1 MKKDNLLHN
10 FPDLPDAEI
19 DRVGMALRPYLD
31 AGAQDIK
38 PGIAYRLAEARRA
51 AIAALDAQTA
61 SSASANGGTLA
72 MSGGASGSRGGRVT
86 DWRFWATG
94 LVVAAL
100 LSSYSYQQ
108 WNEMV
113 TARDTADVDV
123 MLLGDDLP
131 MDALLDKGFSHFL
144 RDDQ

>member
-1 MKKDNLLHN
+1 MKKENTYL
-10 FPDLPDAEI
+10 DLPDSEM
-19 DRVGMALRPYLD
+19 DRIGKSLRPYLD

-51 AIAALDAQTA
+51 AIASLDAQTA
-61 SSASANGGTLA
+61 LSTSTNGETLA
-72 MSGGASGSRGGRVT
+72 ITGAPSPRGGRVT

-94 LVVAAL
+94 LIVAAL

-108 WNEMV
+108 WNEIV

-123 MLLGDDLP
+123 MLLADDVP

>member
-1 MKKDNLLHN
+1 MKKDNLL
-10 FPDLPDAEI
+10 PDLPHLSDNEI
-19 DRVGMALRPYLD
+19 DRVGEALRPYLD
-31 AGAQDIK
+31 AAAQDIK

-51 AIAALDAQTA
+51 AVASLDAQPA
-61 SSASANGGTLA
+61 SSTSANGATLA
-72 MSGGASGSRGGRVT
+72 MASASGPRGGRIT
-86 DWRFWATG
+86 DWRFWVTG

-100 LSSYSYQQ
+100 LSGYSYQQ

-123 MLLGDDLP
+123 MLLADDVP

>member
-1 MKKDNLLHN
+1 MKKDNLL
-10 FPDLPDAEI
+10 PDLPHLSDNEI
-19 DRVGMALRPYLD
+19 DRVGKAFRPYLD
-31 AGAQDIK
+31 AAAQDIK

-51 AIAALDAQTA
+51 AVASLDAQTA
-61 SSASANGGTLA
+61 SSTSANGGTLA
-72 MSGGASGSRGGRVT
+72 MSGSRGGRVA

-123 MLLGDDLP
+123 MLLADDVP

>member
-1 MKKDNLLHN
+1 VKEHNLLPN
-10 FPDLPDAEI
+10 LPDSEM
-19 DRVGMALRPYLD
+19 DRVGKALRPYLD

-51 AIAALDAQTA
+51 AVASLDAQTA
-61 SSASANGGTLA
+61 SDTLANGGTLA
-72 MSGGASGSRGGRVT
+72 MSGGAVGPRGGRIA

-100 LSSYSYQQ
+100 LSGYSYQQ

-123 MLLGDDLP
+123 MLLADDVP
-131 MDALLDKGFSHFL
+131 VDALLDKGFSHFL

>member
-1 MKKDNLLHN
+1 MKKDNLL
-10 FPDLPDAEI
+10 PDLPHLSDNEI
-19 DRVGMALRPYLD
+19 DRVGKAFRPYLD
-31 AGAQDIK
+31 AAAQDIK

-51 AIAALDAQTA
+51 AVASLDAQTA
-61 SSASANGGTLA
+61 SSTSANGGTLA
-72 MSGGASGSRGGRVT
+72 MSGGASGPRVGRVT

-123 MLLGDDLP
+123 MLLADDVP

>member
-1 MKKDNLLHN
+1 MKKENLLPN
-10 FPDLPDAEI
+10 LPDAEVE
-19 DRVGMALRPYLD
+19 RVAKALRPYLD

-51 AIAALDAQTA
+51 AIASLDAQTA
-61 SSASANGGTLA
+61 TTTDVNGTTLA
-72 MSGGASGSRGGRVT
+72 MAGGGRGGRVS

-123 MLLGDDLP
+123 MLLADDVP
-131 MDALLDKGFSHFL
+131 VDALLDKGFSHFL

>member
-1 MKKDNLLHN
+1 MKKDNLLPN
-10 FPDLPDAEI
+10 LPDSEL
-19 DRVGMALRPYLD
+19 DRVGKALRPYLD
-31 AGAQDIK
+31 AGAQNIK

-51 AIAALDAQTA
+51 AVASLDTQTA
-61 SSASANGGTLA
+61 SNASSHGDTLVL
-72 MSGGASGSRGGRVT
+72 SGGAAGPRGGRIS

-100 LSSYSYQQ
+100 LSGYSYQQ
-108 WNEMV
+108 WTEIV

-123 MLLGDDLP
+123 MLLADDVP
-131 MDALLDKGFSHFL
+131 VDALLDKGFSHFL

>member
-1 MKKDNLLHN
+1 MKKENLLPN
-10 FPDLPDAEI
+10 LPDSEV
-19 DRVGMALRPYLD
+19 DRVGKALRPYLD
-31 AGAQDIK
+31 SGAQDIK

-51 AIAALDAQTA
+51 AIASLDPQTA
-61 SSASANGGTLA
+61 SATEMNGTTLA
-72 MSGGASGSRGGRVT
+72 MAGGSRGGRVS

-94 LVVAAL
+94 LVIAAL

-108 WNEMV
+108 WNEMA

-123 MLLGDDLP
+123 MLLADDVP
-131 MDALLDKGFSHFL
+131 VDALLDKGFSHFL

>member
-1 MKKDNLLHN
+1 MKKDNLLPN
-10 FPDLPDAEI
+10 LPDAEV
-19 DRVGMALRPYLD
+19 DRVGEALRPYLD
-31 AGAQDIK
+31 AGAQEIK

-51 AIAALDAQTA
+51 AMASLDTQTA
-61 SSASANGGTLA
+61 SSTDMNGTTLA
-72 MSGGASGSRGGRVT
+72 MAGGTRGGRVS

-123 MLLGDDLP
+123 MLLADDVP
-131 MDALLDKGFSHFL
+131 VDALLDKGFSHFL

>member
-1 MKKDNLLHN
+1 MKKDNIR
-10 FPDLPDAEI
+10 PDLPDSEME
-19 DRVGMALRPYLD
+19 RVGKSLRPFLD

-51 AIAALDAQTA
+51 AIASLDAQTA
-61 SSASANGGTLA
+61 SSTSANGGTLA
-72 MSGGASGSRGGRVT
+72 MAGASGPRGGRVT

-108 WNEMV
+108 WNEIV

-123 MLLGDDLP
+123 MLLADDLP

>member
-1 MKKDNLLHN
+1 MKKDLLLKTDN
-10 FPDLPDAEI
+10 LPDTEL
-19 DRVGMALRPYLD
+19 DRVGKALRPYLD
-31 AGAQDIK
+31 AGAQNIK

-51 AIAALDAQTA
+51 AVASLDTQTA
-61 SSASANGGTLA
+61 SATLTHGDSLLMAGGP
-72 MSGGASGSRGGRVT
+72 RGRVS

-108 WNEMV
+108 WSEMA

-123 MLLGDDLP
+123 MLLADDVP
-131 MDALLDKGFSHFL
+131 VDALLDKGFSHFL